1 MGIAK
6 VVARKF
12 FFPFVVETGLVRLLS
27 GSVSANRL
35 IVMYH
40 GVVRKTDFNL
50 SVNHLSVDDFEKQI
64 KYLATRFEI
73 ISLSEMFKSYREG
86 VANKKQIAI
95 TFDDGYENNY
105 TNAFP
110 VLKKYNAPATIFV
123 VTKMLEQPD
132 YLLWYDLI
140 DLVKQKLDISFFK
153 NNAQL
158 LDEKKRYMIMQAE
171 GWSDFKSKMKLLDIQ
186 EKELVIQ
193 RDSNEVKHA
202 LEGVDKEYR
211 KLLTTEQMS
220 EMITS
225 GLIEIGS
232 HTHHHPNLDEISS
245 EAAKNEI
252 EQSKK
257 ILEQKLKVEIKS
269 IAFPDGAYNEQTLQ
283 LCKQAGYENLL
294 AVDYKTASDSND
306 RNILPRFCISN
317 TTTPES
323 NIFQIYR
330 AFKIKGF

>member
-6 VVARKF
+6 IVARKF
-12 FFPFVVETGLVRLLS
+12 FFPFVVETGLVRLLP
-27 GSVSANRL
+27 GSASANRL

-50 SVNHLSVDDFEKQI
+50 SVNHLAADDFEKQI
-64 KYLATRFEI
+64 KYLATHFEI
-73 ISLSEMFKSYREG
+73 VSLREMFKSYREG
-86 VANKKQIAI
+86 RANKKQIAI
-95 TFDDGYENNY
+95 TFDDGYKNNY

-110 VLKKYNAPATIFV
+110 VLKKYSAPATIFV

-140 DLVKQKLDISFFK
+140 DLVKTKLDISFFK
-153 NNAQL
+153 NNAGQL
-158 LDEKKRYMIMQAE
+158 PENKRNLIAQAA
-171 GWSDFKSKMKLLDIQ
+171 GWSDFKNKMKLLDIQ

-211 KLLTTEQMS
+211 KLLTAEQMS
-220 EMITS
+220 EMISS

-232 HTHHHPNLDEISS
+232 HTHHHPNLDEISN

-269 IAFPDGAYNEQTLQ
+269 IAFPDGAYNQQTIQ

-294 AVDYKTASDSND
+294 AVDYKTASDLQD
-306 RNILPRFCISN
+306 RSILPRFCISN

-330 AFKIKGF
+330 AFSKKGF

>member
-1 MGIAK
+1 VGIAK

-50 SVNHLSVDDFEKQI
+50 SVNHLSVYDFEKQI
-64 KYLATRFEI
+64 KYLATHFEI

-202 LEGVDKEYR
+202 LDGVDKEYR

-220 EMITS
+220 EMISS

-269 IAFPDGAYNEQTLQ
+269 IAFPDGAYNEQTIQ

>member
-1 MGIAK
+1 VGIAK

-158 LDEKKRYMIMQAE
+158 LDEEKRYMIMQAE

-317 TTTPES
+317 TTTNES
-323 NIFQIYR
+323 NIYR
-330 AFKIKGF
+330 LHRSFNKKGF

>member
-1 MGIAK
+1 VGIAK

-12 FFPFVVETGLVRLLS
+12 LFPFVVEAGLVRLLS
-27 GSVSANRL
+27 GNVSANRL

-40 GVVRKTDFNL
+40 GVVNKTDFNL
-50 SVNHLSVDDFEKQI
+50 SVNHLSLPDFEYQI
-64 KYLATRFEI
+64 KYLSEHFEI
-73 ISLSEMFKSYREG
+73 VPLREIFKSYREG
-86 VANKKQIAI
+86 KAGKNQIAI

-123 VTKMLEQPD
+123 VTKMLDQPD

-158 LDEKKRYMIMQAE
+158 LDEEKRYLILQTN
-171 GWSDFKSKMKLLDIQ
+171 GWSDFKNKMKLLDIQ
-186 EKELVIQ
+186 DKELVIQ
-193 RDSNEVKHA
+193 RHSIEVKQA
-202 LEGVDKEYR
+202 LEGVNKEFR
-211 KLLTTEQMS
+211 KLLTVEQMS
-220 EMITS
+220 EMISS

-252 EQSKK
+252 EHSKT

-269 IAFPDGAYNEQTLQ
+269 IAFPDGAYNQQTIQ

-294 AVDYKTASDSND
+294 AVDYKTASDLQD
-306 RNILPRFCISN
+306 RSILPRFCISN

-330 AFKIKGF
+330 AFSKKGF